1 MSHQHGES
9 MTIEL
14 LIARYGLI
22 ALFVGAGVE
31 GEACVVTGGVFAH
44 RGVLSL
50 PAAMVAAAL
59 GSFAADQVLFL
70 LGRRYRNLGWVRRL
84 HDRPAFARA
93 IAMIERHPN
102 RFIFVFRFLYGLRT
116 VSPVAIGTTR
126 IPARRFLLI
135 NALAAIVWA
144 IAFTTLGYVFGHA
157 LEALLGQLLTPVN
170 VAIGIAVVA
179 ALGAVIWLVR
189 RSRNDTSGS
198 IR

>member
-1 MSHQHGES
+1 

-22 ALFVGAGVE
+22 ALFFGAGIE
-31 GEACVVTGGVFAH
+31 GEACVITGGVFAH

-70 LGRRYRNLGWVRRL
+70 LGRRYRNLAWVRRL
-84 HDRPAFARA
+84 HDKPAFARA
-93 IAMIERHPN
+93 IAMIEQHPN

-116 VSPVAIGTTR
+116 VSPVAIGTTK

-135 NALAAIVWA
+135 NALAAIIWA
-144 IAFTTLGYVFGHA
+144 IAFTTVGFVFGHA
-157 LEALLGQLLTPVN
+157 LEALLGELLTPVN
-170 VAIGIAVVA
+170 IAIVVAVIAVLA
-179 ALGAVIWLVR
+179 AVIWLVR
-189 RSRNDTSGS
+189 RSRNRASDTT
-198 IR
+198 R

>member
-1 MSHQHGES
+1 

-22 ALFVGAGVE
+22 ALFFGAGIE

-50 PAAMVAAAL
+50 PAAMLAAAL

-70 LGRRYRNLGWVRRL
+70 LGRRYRDLAWVRRL
-84 HDRPAFARA
+84 HDKPAFARA

-126 IPARRFLLI
+126 IPARRFLFI

-157 LEALLGQLLTPVN
+157 LEALLGRLLTPLNIATALGVV
-170 VAIGIAVVA
+170 VAI
-179 ALGAVIWLVR
+179 GAVIWLVR
-189 RSRNDTSGS
+189 RSRNTAPDTIG
-198 IR
+198 